1 MKKITLHLLL
11 LALAGTPAAAQVTV
25 NPAALDPPAKP
36 APRPAQ
42 SPPAA
47 RTGAAKPAVQAPK
60 PAPQAAGPE
69 VPHFPPP
76 AATIAPIRQ
85 AAAPSPSGDAPDVP
99 ATAPAGA
106 NVPAIVPAGAA
117 PAAASSPL
125 QPVVPQPVVP
135 LAAPP
140 PPMPPP
146 PMLPPPMLP
155 PPVLPPPVLPPPM
168 LPPPL
173 AVTTRPAAPPGT
185 VTITADAPGGIA
197 VLAGGLRVTFGGG
210 RADMTQATSD
220 AIRTLARSSGKTAN
234 FNVTGLAAANGDDVS
249 APRRLALS
257 RGLAIRALLINEGI
271 ASTRIYV
278 RALGNNAE
286 AIGTAPADRTDIVV
300 SPSEPVRSTP

>member
-1 MKKITLHLLL
+1 
-11 LALAGTPAAAQVTV
+11 
-25 NPAALDPPAKP
+25 
-36 APRPAQ
+36 
-42 SPPAA
+42 
-47 RTGAAKPAVQAPK
+47 
-60 PAPQAAGPE
+60 
-69 VPHFPPP
+69 
-76 AATIAPIRQ
+76 
-85 AAAPSPSGDAPDVP
+85 
-99 ATAPAGA
+99 
-106 NVPAIVPAGAA
+106 
-117 PAAASSPL
+117 
-125 QPVVPQPVVP
+125 
-135 LAAPP
+135 
-140 PPMPPP
+140 
-146 PMLPPPMLP
+146 
-155 PPVLPPPVLPPPM
+155 M